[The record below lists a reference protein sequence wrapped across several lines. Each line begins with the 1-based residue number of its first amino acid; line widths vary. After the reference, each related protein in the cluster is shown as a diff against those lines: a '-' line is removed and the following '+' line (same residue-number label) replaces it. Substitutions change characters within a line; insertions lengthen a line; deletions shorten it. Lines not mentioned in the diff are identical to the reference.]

1 MKTAYNIRAKKFIKQ
16 LYKYL
21 GDTTERE
28 LRFACDTY
36 CADHPSRKV
45 KFASGCSRG
54 VFITSDY
61 AIKVNLKNGI
71 TAWGTSETELAL
83 WEKAKQDKMDF
94 LFCPTEKYEYNGIDF
109 YIMPKATRIGSF
121 DPYENPIFRA
131 YSNKVRL
138 SDMHEGNV
146 GIVNGRK
153 VIIDYADNQ
162 V

>member
-16 LYKYL
+16 LSKYL
-21 GDTTERE
+21 NDTTKRE
-28 LRFACDTY
+28 LQFACETY
-36 CADHPSRKV
+36 CAEHPSRRV
-45 KFASGCSRG
+45 RLASGCSRG

-61 AIKVNLKNGI
+61 AIKIDLKNGI

-94 LFCPTEKYEYNGIDF
+94 LFCPIEKYEYNGINF
-109 YIMPKATRIGSF
+109 YIAPRATQIGGF
-121 DPYENPIFRA
+121 DPYENPLFEK
-131 YSNKVRL
+131 YSSEVYL
-138 SDMHEGNV
+138 SDIHNDNV

-153 VIIDYADNQ
+153 VIIDYADNR

>member
-16 LYKYL
+16 LYKYIE
-21 GDTTERE
+21 DTTERE
-28 LRFACDTY
+28 LKFACGAY
-36 CADHPSRKV
+36 CAEHPSRKV
-45 KFASGCSRG
+45 EFASGCSRG

-61 AIKVNLKNGI
+61 AVKIDLKGGI

-94 LFCPTEKYEYNGIDF
+94 LFCPMEKYEYNGIDF
-109 YIMPKATRIGSF
+109 YIMPRATQIGGF
-121 DPYENPIFRA
+121 DPYENPLFEK
-131 YSNKVRL
+131 YSNEVRL
-138 SDMHEGNV
+138 SDIHEGNV

-153 VIIDYADNQ
+153 VIIDYADNR